1 MSERVALVT
10 GGSRGIGRGIVLALA
25 RAGWTTV
32 VNYHSAAQAAKEVAA
47 EVNALGA
54 KAAVVQAD
62 VGSAA
67 DRERLVQAALDLGP
81 LELLVNNA
89 GMARDSARTCCR

>member
-67 DRERLVQAALDLGP
+67 DRERLVQAAGLGT
-81 LELLVNNA
+81 A
-89 GMARDSARTCCR
+89 GVARQQRRHGSRQRGTCCR